1 MTELLQVFPNITIL
15 LLILVRVSAFFVSV
29 PLFSY
34 RTIPQQV
41 RIVLAVA
48 LAWMMYYTFDIE
60 PFEINGEYILLI
72 LKEAIV
78 GLMLGLAAAMVMSAV
93 QIAGGFI
100 DFQMGFAMANIIDPQ
115 TGAQSPLMGQ
125 FLNFLSLLLLL
136 AINGHHLILDGI
148 YYSYQFIPLEQFFP
162 NFGEEGTV
170 IFIMKMFVAVFAIA
184 FQMSAP
190 IVATLFLVT
199 LALGITGKTVPQMS
213 IFVIGFPIKI
223 AVGFLVLIVTMGVL
237 VGVMKEL
244 IEYMIISLRDLMVI
258 LGGE

>member
-1 MTELLQVFPNITIL
+1 MTELLPNISIL

-34 RTIPQQV
+34 RTIPPQV
-41 RIVLAVA
+41 RIVLAMA
-48 LAWMMYYTFDIE
+48 LAWMMYYTFDMDPID
-60 PFEINGEYILLI
+60 INGEYILLI
-72 LKEAIV
+72 LKEAVV
-78 GLMLGLAAAMVMSAV
+78 GLLLGIAATIVMSAV

-125 FLNFLSLLLLL
+125 FLNFLALLLLL

-148 YYSYQFIPLEQFFP
+148 FYSYQFMPLDQFFP
-162 NFGEEGTV
+162 NLGEEATV
-170 IFIMKMFVAVFAIA
+170 IFIIKMFVSVFAIA

-237 VGVMKEL
+237 IGVMKEL
-244 IEYMIISLRDLMVI
+244 IEFMIISLRDLMVI

>member
-1 MTELLQVFPNITIL
+1 MTELLQVFPNISIL

-48 LAWMMYYTFDIE
+48 LAWMMYYTFNIE
-60 PFEINGEYILLI
+60 PFEINGDYLLLI

-78 GLMLGLAAAMVMSAV
+78 GLMLGLAAAMIMSAV

-115 TGAQSPLMGQ
+115 TGTQSPLMGQ

-148 YYSYQFIPLEQFFP
+148 YYSYQFIPMEQFFP
-162 NFGEEGTV
+162 NFGEEGTAL
-170 IFIMKMFVAVFAIA
+170 FIMKMFVAVFAIA

>member
-1 MTELLQVFPNITIL
+1 MTELLPNISIL
-15 LLILVRVSAFFVSV
+15 LLIIVRVSAFFVSV

-41 RIVLAVA
+41 RIILAIA
-48 LAWMMYYTFDIE
+48 LAWMMYYTFNMDPI
-60 PFEINGEYILLI
+60 EINGEYLLLI
-72 LKEAIV
+72 LKEAVV
-78 GLMLGLAAAMVMSAV
+78 GLTLGLAATMVMSAV

-125 FLNFLSLLLLL
+125 FLNFLALLVLL
-136 AINGHHLILDGI
+136 AINGHHLLLDGI
-148 YYSYQFIPLEQFFP
+148 FYSYQFLPMDQFFP
-162 NFGEEGTV
+162 NFGKEATV
-170 IFIMKMFVAVFAIA
+170 IFIIKLFVSVFAIA

-199 LALGITGKTVPQMS
+199 LALGITGKTVPQMN

-223 AVGFLVLIVTMGVL
+223 VVGFLVLIVTMGVL
-237 VGVMKEL
+237 IGVMKEL
-244 IEYMIISLRDLMVI
+244 IELMIYSLRDLMVI

>member
-1 MTELLQVFPNITIL
+1 MTELLPSISIL
-15 LLILVRVSAFFVSV
+15 LLILVRVSTFFISL

-41 RIVLAVA
+41 KIVLAVA
-48 LAWMMYYTFDIE
+48 LAWMMYYTFNVE
-60 PFEINGEYILLI
+60 PFEINGQYILLI

-78 GLMLGLAAAMVMSAV
+78 GLMLGLTAYIILSAV

-125 FLNFLSLLLLL
+125 FLNFLALMLLL
-136 AINGHHLILDGI
+136 AINGHHLLLDGI
-148 YYSYQFIPLEQFFP
+148 FYSYQFMPIDQLFP
-162 NFGEEGTV
+162 NFGSENTAEFIMRLFGTV
-170 IFIMKMFVAVFAIA
+170 FVVA
-184 FQMSAP
+184 FQLSAP

-223 AVGFLVLIVTMGVL
+223 AVGFFVLIITMGVMIE
-237 VGVMKEL
+237 VMRDL
-244 IEYMIISLRDLMVI
+244 IEFMIVSLRDLMVI
-258 LGGE
+258 LGGA

>member
-1 MTELLQVFPNITIL
+1 MTEIIPNLSIL
-15 LLILVRVSAFFVSV
+15 LLILVRVSAFFVTV

-34 RTIPQQV
+34 RTIPPQV
-41 RIVLAVA
+41 RITLAVV
-48 LAWMMYYTFDIE
+48 LAWMMYYTFNME
-60 PFEINGEYILLI
+60 PFEINGVYLLFV
-72 LKEAIV
+72 LKEAII
-78 GLMLGLAAAMVMSAV
+78 GLMLGLAAMIIISAV

-125 FLNFLSLLLLL
+125 FLNFLTLLVLL

-148 YYSYQFIPLEQFFP
+148 FYSYQFLPMDQFFP

-170 IFIMKMFVAVFAIA
+170 LFIMKMFVSVFAIA

-199 LALGITGKTVPQMS
+199 LALGITGKTVPQMN

-223 AVGFLVLIVTMGVL
+223 AVGFLVLMVTMGVL

-244 IEYMIISLRDLMVI
+244 IEFMIVSLRDLMVI
-258 LGGE
+258 LGGG

>member
-1 MTELLQVFPNITIL
+1 MTELLQVFPNISIL
-15 LLILVRVSAFFVSV
+15 LLIMVRVSAFFVSV

-41 RIVLAVA
+41 RIILAVA
-48 LAWMMYYTFDIE
+48 LAWMMYYTFNIE
-60 PFEINGEYILLI
+60 PFEINGDYLLLI

-78 GLMLGLAAAMVMSAV
+78 GLMLGLAAAMIMSAV

-115 TGAQSPLMGQ
+115 TGTQSPLMGQ

-136 AINGHHLILDGI
+136 AINGHHLIIDGI

>member
-1 MTELLQVFPNITIL
+1 MTQLLPDVSIL
-15 LLILVRVSAFFVSV
+15 LLIVVRVTAFFVSI

-41 RIVLAVA
+41 RIVLAFA
-48 LAWMMYYTFDIE
+48 LAWMMYYTFNIE
-60 PFEINGEYILLI
+60 PIPIDGDYLLLV

-78 GLMLGLAAAMVMSAV
+78 GLSIGLAATIVMSAV

-115 TGAQSPLMGQ
+115 TGAQTPLMGQ
-125 FLNFLSLLLLL
+125 FFNFLVLLVLLTT
-136 AINGHHLILDGI
+136 NGHHLILDGI
-148 YYSYQFIPLEQFFP
+148 FYSYQFLPIDQVFP
-162 NFGEEGTV
+162 NFGSENTV
-170 IFIMKMFVAVFAIA
+170 EFIMKLFGTVFIIA

-199 LALGITGKTVPQMS
+199 LALGITGKTVPQMN

-237 VGVMKEL
+237 IQVMREL
-244 IEYMIISLRDLMVI
+244 IELMIISFRDLMII
-258 LGGE
+258 LGGG

>member
-1 MTELLQVFPNITIL
+1 MTELLPNLSIL
-15 LLILVRVSAFFVSV
+15 LLIIVRVSTFFVTV

-41 RIVLAVA
+41 RITLAVI
-48 LAWMMYYTFDIE
+48 LAWMMYYTFNIDPID
-60 PFEINGEYILLI
+60 INGFYLLLI
-72 LKEAIV
+72 LKEAII
-78 GLMLGLAAAMVMSAV
+78 GLILGLVATIILSAV

-125 FLNFLSLLLLL
+125 FLNFLMLLLLL

-148 YYSYQFIPLEQFFP
+148 YYSYQFMPINQFFP

-170 IFIMKMFVAVFAIA
+170 LFIIKTFVSVFAIA

-244 IEYMIISLRDLMVI
+244 IEFMIFSLRDLMVI
-258 LGGE
+258 LGGG

>member
-1 MTELLQVFPNITIL
+1 MTELLPNISIL

-29 PLFSY
+29 PLFSF

-41 RIVLAVA
+41 RIVLAIA
-48 LAWMMYYTFDIE
+48 LAWMMYYTFNMDPI
-60 PFEINGEYILLI
+60 EINGEYILLI
-72 LKEAIV
+72 LKEAVV
-78 GLMLGLAAAMVMSAV
+78 GLTLGLAATIVMSAV

-125 FLNFLSLLLLL
+125 FLNFLSLLVLL
-136 AINGHHLILDGI
+136 AINGHHLLLDGI
-148 YYSYQFIPLEQFFP
+148 FYSYQFLPIDQLFP
-162 NFGEEGTV
+162 NFGKEATV
-170 IFIMKMFVAVFAIA
+170 IFIFKLFVSVFAIA

-199 LALGITGKTVPQMS
+199 LALGITGKTVPQMN

-223 AVGFLVLIVTMGVL
+223 AVGFLVLILTMGVL

-244 IEYMIISLRDLMVI
+244 IELMIYSLRDLMGI

>member
-1 MTELLQVFPNITIL
+1 MTELLPNISIL
-15 LLILVRVSAFFVSV
+15 LLILVRVSTFFIAL

-41 RIVLAVA
+41 KIVLAVA
-48 LAWMMYYTFDIE
+48 LAWMMYYTFNVE
-60 PFEINGEYILLI
+60 PFDMNGQYILLI

-78 GLMLGLAAAMVMSAV
+78 GLMLGLTAYIILSAV

-125 FLNFLSLLLLL
+125 FLNFLALMLLL
-136 AINGHHLILDGI
+136 AINGHHLLLDGI
-148 YYSYQFIPLEQFFP
+148 FYSYQFIPIDQLFP
-162 NFGEEGTV
+162 NFSSENTV
-170 IFIMKMFVAVFAIA
+170 EFIMRLFGSVFVVA
-184 FQMSAP
+184 FQLSAP

-223 AVGFLVLIVTMGVL
+223 AVGFFVLIITMGVMIE
-237 VGVMKEL
+237 VMRDL
-244 IEYMIISLRDLMVI
+244 IEFMIVSLRDLMVI
-258 LGGE
+258 LGGA

>member
-1 MTELLQVFPNITIL
+1 MTELLPNISIL

-29 PLFSY
+29 PLLSY
-34 RTIPQQV
+34 RTIPPQV
-41 RIVLAVA
+41 RIILAVA
-48 LAWMMYYTFDIE
+48 LSWMMYYTFQVE
-60 PFEINGEYILLI
+60 PFEINGDYILLV
-72 LKEAIV
+72 LKEAII

-125 FLNFLSLLLLL
+125 FLNFIALLLLL
-136 AINGHHLILDGI
+136 AINGHHLLLDGI
-148 YYSYQFIPLEQFFP
+148 FYSYQFLPMDQFFP
-162 NFGEEGTV
+162 NFGEEMTV
-170 IFIMKMFVAVFAIA
+170 MFIIKMFAAVFAIA

-199 LALGITGKTVPQMS
+199 LALGITGKTVPQMN

-237 VGVMKEL
+237 VGVMKDL
-244 IEYMIISLRDLMVI
+244 IELMILSLRDLMVI